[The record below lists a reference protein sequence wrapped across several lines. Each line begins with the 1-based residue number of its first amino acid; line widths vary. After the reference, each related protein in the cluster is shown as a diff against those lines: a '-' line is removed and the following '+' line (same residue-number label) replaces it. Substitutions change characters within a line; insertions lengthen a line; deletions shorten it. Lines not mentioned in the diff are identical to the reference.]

1 MDITEQEKHQRNNI
15 GSRNLKKTKS
25 EANFL
30 TARSRERA
38 EGKTVEDALYE
49 DAKRRWEK

>member
-15 GSRNLKKTKS
+15 GSRNLKKTRS

-30 TARSRERA
+30 SARSRERA
-38 EGKTVEDALYE
+38 EGQTVEDVLYE
-49 DAKRRWEK
+49 DANRRWEK